1 MFIGGQIIITDHVR
15 FHPSTHVYPYIM
27 TYNTL
32 ATLPARAASTATL
45 IIFAS
50 LISRAFLSPLN
61 IRTEVSHLHIHYLI
75 SHTHI
80 IVGILM
86 YPF

>member
-1 MFIGGQIIITDHVR
+1 
-15 FHPSTHVYPYIM
+15 M

-50 LISRAFLSPLN
+50 LISHAFLSPLN
-61 IRTEVSHLHIHYLI
+61 IRTEGY
-75 SHTHI
+75 
-80 IVGILM
+80 
-86 YPF
+86 